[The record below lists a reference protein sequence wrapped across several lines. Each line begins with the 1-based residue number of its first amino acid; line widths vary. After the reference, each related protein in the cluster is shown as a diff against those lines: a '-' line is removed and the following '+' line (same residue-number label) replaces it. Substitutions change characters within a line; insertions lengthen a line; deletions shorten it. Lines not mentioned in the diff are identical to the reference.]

1 MLLARLE
8 TPVTKVYQTDNLQTI
23 SVECNYMF
31 AYAKNYGIGKN
42 EIDFEVRF
50 GNFEERKHNAMLG
63 IDVTPADEVTNI
75 NARVTE
81 TFDTVI
87 RTSQV
92 LNLNE
97 DLKDWTN
104 DDSHVLDVI
113 AQKMGLVIE
122 EKITK
127 DFIIP
132 Y

>member
-1 MLLARLE
+1 MLLAKLQN
-8 TPVTKVYQTDNLQTI
+8 PVTKVYQTDNLQTI
-23 SVECNYMF
+23 SIECNYMF

-50 GNFEERKHNAMLG
+50 GNLEEKTSHPILG
-63 IDVTPADEVTNI
+63 IEVKPVSENNEVIPA
-75 NARVTE
+75 TE

-87 RTSQV
+87 RTSQI

-104 DDSHVLDVI
+104 DDSMVLDVI